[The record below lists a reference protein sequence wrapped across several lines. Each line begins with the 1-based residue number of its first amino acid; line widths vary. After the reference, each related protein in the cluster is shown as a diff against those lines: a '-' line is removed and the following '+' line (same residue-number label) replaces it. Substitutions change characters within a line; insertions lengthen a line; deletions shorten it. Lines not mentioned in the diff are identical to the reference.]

1 MSEHVH
7 PDDPAAGRP
16 NLDWVDVA
24 DALWLAAVV
33 GLNDP
38 ARTTAPAEPPPKP
51 RAGGATETDIPATII
66 TPGEPAAEAGP
77 LHMATP
83 QASYISSAPVWLTG
97 VDDGSRRRSVL
108 PASRDIARAL
118 APFKRR
124 VQSLTDTEPDEEAT
138 AEHAADGGLWLP
150 RVRPAPAR
158 WLALAVVTETCAS
171 MAVWEPTLGA
181 FRGLLRQHG
190 SFRRYREYT
199 LSAADAAA
207 GETARIR
214 IMTGPSA
221 GECHPAELVDPSG
234 RQIILVLTDGH
245 SAVWRGQPIADLMRL
260 WGRTGPV
267 AVVNPYPQRYW
278 HRANLSPRRAQIR
291 APRPVAPNGKLAV
304 RQPQLWRDPFDEAG
318 PSGFPV
324 PVLELSARWIRWWA
338 NLVTQPV
345 GDWTDASLY
354 FAGGIPPAGEAPPEP
369 PQSSKD
375 LVLRFRAAATPLAFR
390 LATHLAAAP
399 LDLPLVRRIQDAML
413 PQSSPHHLAEVVT
426 SDLVRHTPDHAGPPR
441 LDFASGVREVLL
453 SSSTR
458 DDSAQVLRMVAR
470 HYGDRSPSGEAMTQ
484 VIEAPAQAPDFPL
497 TAETLPLARIELA
510 VLRALSG
517 PYAVRAERLAR
528 SIESMQDSG
537 SPGPKS
543 PGPEQTRPGP
553 SGPREPKS
561 GGDEKMIGPSGENEF
576 DDPGWLGAQ
585 PGLPPDPYP
594 LPGRGPQIDD
604 DETALSID
612 LLLESQ
618 EPEIGPVIWGNV
630 PPRNPVFTGRS
641 ELLAQL
647 ERRLRTESMTAVL
660 PQALHGMGGVGK
672 SQIAIEYTYRNRLKY
687 ELVWWIPSEQ
697 PAQIL
702 ASLVELGQLLGHEP
716 GLAAGD
722 AVLQV
727 QAALRAG
734 SPYDSWLLIFDNA
747 ETLDAVRP
755 YFPEAGSGKVLVTS
769 RNPEWSQVAQTLE
782 VDVFTREESVE
793 LLKRRIP
800 AVSDED
806 ADRLAQTLGDLPL
819 AVEHASAWCATTG
832 IPVPE
837 YLAMV
842 QQKLVELEAL
852 VPTPGYELPVA
863 AAWNVALDRLRQ
875 DNLPALR
882 LLQVCSSLA
891 PEPISRELFTS
902 PRTYPTVPELDEAL
916 RNPSALAQAFRDIQ
930 KFGLARID
938 HRSNTIQL
946 HRLVKAVLV
955 SRMSEERRRK
965 MEHSAHLLLAGGN
978 PGTPDNQSQWKRYQ
992 ELAPHV
998 TASQA
1003 ITCEDSWTRELVLD
1017 VVDFYFGWGDAAS
1030 SRDLARQ
1037 AYDRW
1042 QTLSG
1047 LGPDHPQ
1054 TLRAGKWLAYTQWTL
1069 GAFAEAR
1076 EINQDC
1082 LERLQRTA
1090 GPDDEGTIDA
1100 MSRVAADLRV
1110 AGEFALAH
1118 QQDVDAFRR
1127 ARRALGED
1135 DPMTLKAAHGLA
1147 VSLRLIGDFPT
1158 ARQLDRDTH
1167 GRRAA
1172 ILGDD
1177 HLETLLTL
1185 NGLTLD
1191 HRECGAY
1198 LQAHATQERLYERY
1212 QGRFGPNHPASIAA
1226 ARNLAVARRRAGHL
1240 QSARKLAEDTVRRYR
1255 QRFGEDNPETIAAS
1269 LILAV
1274 DLREAGE
1281 LEQARALGEQTA
1293 AKYRAALGP
1302 SHPYTLYARTNYAI
1316 VLRLLGR
1323 ASESYEHNSDV
1334 FDALRERLGYDHILT
1349 LTCAVNLASDLS
1361 ELGDHQ
1367 TAYELDVDTVERC
1380 RQSIGPEHP
1389 STLAGAL
1396 NLSFDLSALGRDQDG
1411 ARLFN
1416 QTMVAYRK
1424 ILGDGHTAV
1433 AAAVARARANCDV
1446 DPMPL

>member
-1 MSEHVH
+1 MSEHAH
-7 PDDPAAGRP
+7 LGDPAAGRP
-16 NLDWVDVA
+16 NLGWVDVA

-33 GLNDP
+33 GLTRP
-38 ARTTAPAEPPPKP
+38 APILELAESPPVPPTTPVEDNAADARIPEVVITPDVP
-51 RAGGATETDIPATII
+51 ATEV
-66 TPGEPAAEAGP
+66 GP
-77 LHMATP
+77 LRTAATRT
-83 QASYISSAPVWLTG
+83 SSAPFAPVHL
-97 VDDGSRRRSVL
+97 DGSDFGSYRRSAL

-118 APFKRR
+118 VPFKRR
-124 VQSLTDTEPDEEAT
+124 VLSQSAREPDEEAT
-138 AEHAADGGLWLP
+138 AEQAADGGLWLP
-150 RVRPAPAR
+150 HMRPAPAR
-158 WLALAVVTETCAS
+158 WLALAVVTESSAS
-171 MAVWEPTLGA
+171 MTVWEPTLRA
-181 FRGLLRQHG
+181 FRHLLRQHG
-190 SFRRYREYT
+190 SFRRYRECT
-199 LSAADAAA
+199 LSATDDC
-207 GETARIR
+207 ARIR
-214 IMTGPSA
+214 ILAGPRE
-221 GECHPAELVDPSG
+221 GELHPAELVDPSG
-234 RQIILVLTDGH
+234 RQVILVLTDGH
-245 SAVWRGQPIADLMRL
+245 SALWRGQPIADLMRL

-278 HRANLSPRRAQIR
+278 HRTHLNPHRTQIR
-291 APRPVAPNGKLAV
+291 APRPLAPNSRLAV
-304 RQPQLWRDPFDEAG
+304 HQPPLWRDQLNEAG

-324 PVLELSARWIRWWA
+324 PLLELSARWIRWWA
-338 NLVTQPV
+338 NLVTHPV
-345 GDWTDASLY
+345 EGWADASVY
-354 FAGGIPPAGEAPPEP
+354 FAGDTQPADRIRQEP
-369 PQSSKD
+369 PRSSKE
-375 LVLRFRAAATPLAFR
+375 LVLRFRSVATPLAFR

-399 LDLPLVRRIQDAML
+399 LDLPLIREIQSVML
-413 PQSSPHHLAEVVT
+413 PQSSPHHLAEVIT
-426 SDLVRHTPDHAGPPR
+426 SDLVCRVDDGGSHR
-441 LDFASGVREVLL
+441 LDFAGGVREVLL

-470 HYGDRSPSGEAMTQ
+470 HYEDRFPDGRAMAR
-484 VIEAPAQAPDFPL
+484 VIEAPGQAPDPPI
-497 TAETLPLARIELA
+497 TAETLPLARIELS

-517 PYAVRAERLAR
+517 PYAVRADRLAR
-528 SIESMQDSG
+528 SIASAVDSRSSG
-537 SPGPKS
+537 PASPV
-543 PGPEQTRPGP
+543 PEQTRLVQP
-553 SGPREPKS
+553 GPREPQR
-561 GGDEKMIGPSGENEF
+561 GGELEMIGPPDES
-576 DDPGWLGAQ
+576 DSDVPGWLGSQ
-585 PGLPPDPYP
+585 PVVPPDPYP
-594 LPGRGPQIDD
+594 LPGRGPQADGD
-604 DETALSID
+604 TAAISFD
-612 LLLESQ
+612 LLLEGQ
-618 EPEIGPVIWGNV
+618 EPEIGPAIWGNV

-641 ELLAQL
+641 GLLAQL

-672 SQIAIEYTYRNRLKY
+672 SQIAIEYTYRNRSKY
-687 ELVWWIPSEQ
+687 QLVWWIPSEQ
-697 PAQIL
+697 PSQIL
-702 ASLVELGQLLGHEP
+702 ASLVELALLLGHEP
-716 GLAAGD
+716 GLAASD

-734 SPYDSWLLIFDNA
+734 SPYENWLLIFDNA

-755 YFPEAGSGKVLVTS
+755 YFPEAGTGKVLVTS
-769 RNPEWSQVAQTLE
+769 RNPEWGQVAQTLE

-793 LLKRRIP
+793 LLKRRTP
-800 AVSDED
+800 MVSDDD

-837 YLAMV
+837 YLVMV

-875 DNLPALR
+875 DNLPALQ

-916 RNPSALAQAFRDIQ
+916 RNPSALARAFRDIQ

-938 HRSNTIQL
+938 HRVNTIQL

-955 SRMSEERRRK
+955 GRMSEELQRE

-998 TASQA
+998 TASRA
-1003 ITCEDSWTRELVLD
+1003 MTCEDSWTRELVLD
-1017 VVDFYFGWGDAAS
+1017 VIGFYFHWGDAAS
-1030 SRDLARQ
+1030 SSDLARQ
-1037 AYDRW
+1037 AFNEW
-1042 QTLSG
+1042 KTLLS
-1047 LGPDHPQ
+1047 PDHPQ

-1069 GAFAEAR
+1069 GAFAEAQ
-1076 EINQDC
+1076 EINRDC
-1082 LERLQRTA
+1082 LERLQRTV
-1090 GPDDEGTIDA
+1090 GLDDEGTIDA
-1100 MSRVAADLRV
+1100 MGMVAADLRV
-1110 AGEFALAH
+1110 AGEFARAH
-1118 QQDVDAFRR
+1118 QLDLDAFKR

-1135 DPMTLKAAHGLA
+1135 DPITLKAAHNLG

-1177 HLETLLTL
+1177 HVETLRTL

-1198 LQAHATQERLYERY
+1198 IQAHASQERLYERY
-1212 QGRFGPNHPASIAA
+1212 QGRFGANHPATIAA

-1255 QRFGEDNPETIAAS
+1255 QRFGEDNPESIAAS

-1281 LEQARALGEQTA
+1281 LEEARALGEQTA
-1293 AKYRAALGP
+1293 AKYRAVLGP

-1323 ASESYEHNSDV
+1323 ATESYGHNSEV
-1334 FDALRERLGYDHILT
+1334 LGALRERLGYDHILT
-1349 LTCAVNLASDLS
+1349 LTCAINLASDLY
-1361 ELGDHQ
+1361 ELGDRQ

-1396 NLSFDLSALGRDQDG
+1396 NLSFDLVALGREQEGEWMFDQT
-1411 ARLFN
+1411 LL
-1416 QTMVAYRK
+1416 AYRK
-1424 ILGDGHTAV
+1424 VLGDHHAAI
-1433 AAAVARARANCDV
+1433 AAALARARANCDV